1 MRQSWPL
8 SIYLA
13 KTDRNKTDYMH
24 IGNIQP
30 SQQVEAPT
38 LCDAIGGA
46 TTFERIV
53 ERFYQGV
60 ATDPVLRPLYPA
72 DLTEGKR
79 HLALFLMQ
87 YFGGPTTY
95 SEERGH
101 PRLRMRH
108 MPFTIGQVERDAWM
122 RHMKAAVEAEQ
133 LPAGIRDTLLD
144 YFERVATFM
153 MNR

>member
-1 MRQSWPL
+1 M
-8 SIYLA
+8 
-13 KTDRNKTDYMH
+13 
-24 IGNIQP
+24 
-30 SQQVEAPT
+30 QQVTDSIT
-38 LCDAIGGA
+38 LYNAVGGA
-46 TTFERIV
+46 STFERIV
-53 ERFYQGV
+53 ERFYEGV
-60 ATDPVLRPLYPA
+60 ANDPVLRPMYPD
-72 DLTEGKR
+72 DLTESKR

-95 SEERGH
+95 SQERGH

-108 MPFTIGQVERDAWM
+108 LPFIIGIDERDAWM

-133 LPAGIRDTLLD
+133 LPDTAKDALLE